1 MTRTVSI
8 MTRIAC
14 RRGRLP
20 LSERF
25 STFRVESNLPLFRW
39 QITGSRMRR
48 RTRLGPARCSTSLG
62 DSGSDKFLA
71 FSLLIKRILSRYRA
85 EMKAGFPCSP
95 ARAVRY
101 FEVLVI
107 FFHLICLLCSA
118 AAVHAVEGPRESY
131 PSVAALRSGNLGE
144 PWCVGNLSS
153 CITTLACK

>member
-8 MTRIAC
+8 MTWIAC
-14 RRGRLP
+14 RRRLP

-71 FSLLIKRILSRYRA
+71 FSSLIKRMSRYRA

-107 FFHLICLLCSA
+107 FLHLICLLCSA
-118 AAVHAVEGPRESY
+118 AAVHALEGPRESY

-144 PWCVGNLSS
+144 PWCVGTLSS
-153 CITTLACK
+153 CMTTLACK